1 VIHVGTA
8 WPQVL
13 SRRRIWTYAAVYGLL
28 AAIVLYPIAMVT
40 VPDLEDY
47 PNHLARMYILTH
59 YNDSAALQNFY
70 DVRWRPIP
78 YLGMDATF
86 VLLGRIANIY
96 DAGRLY
102 VGLCVLLPV
111 LSVAALHFA
120 VHMRLSLVPAGAFLL
135 SYNALLLWGF
145 LNYLPVLCLAVI
157 VFAGWITTTEL
168 PRWPRLIVFSALAT
182 VLYLGHVVAF
192 GAYGLMLLVF
202 ESARAVK
209 AGFRA
214 WRVIAAHWLFA
225 GLQAVPAIILTL
237 SVKIENPF
245 VGAVNT
251 VYGTKLDKMRAILS
265 PILLNVSN
273 YEVFIGI
280 VALVIV
286 ISGRLTGR
294 LKFNREIFLIFVVV
308 GLFSLCVPLRL
319 LGVFGM
325 DLRLPLL
332 AAMLLLAAIS
342 TTERAGAVFKISLFC
357 LLIIATAV
365 RSARVGD
372 ELQRADRR
380 IAELREVLSA
390 MPKGK
395 RLLTVHVSPTEN
407 QLGPNST
414 LVSGH
419 ASLVAVIDRDAF
431 APTLFTGIMTV
442 KPKPEFRQLSTPR
455 GSPYPDL
462 GQLLDGYGVASP
474 TTDIPAGVGGRNY
487 WLGWELNFDYVL
499 VTHYGNQPP
508 PIKLPDALRRV
519 ASSDVAEL
527 YAVQQPA
534 RAESGLCAA
543 CRWRGP

>member
-8 WPQVL
+8 WPHAPP
-13 SRRRIWTYAAVYGLL
+13 RRRIWTYAAVYGLL

-86 VLLGRIANIY
+86 VLLRRIANTY

-120 VHMRLSLVPAGAFLL
+120 VHRRLSLVPAAAFLL

-168 PRWPRLIVFSALAT
+168 PRWRRLIVFSALAT
-182 VLYLGHVVAF
+182 VLYLGHLVAF
-192 GAYGLMLLVF
+192 GAYGLMLLSFEVF
-202 ESARAVK
+202 RALK
-209 AGFRA
+209 AGLRA
-214 WRVIAAHWLFA
+214 WRTIMADWLFA
-225 GLQAVPAIILTL
+225 GLQAAPAIVMAL
-237 SVKIENPF
+237 SVRIENPF
-245 VGAVNT
+245 IGPT
-251 VYGTKLDKMRAILS
+251 PTHYGTIGDKLFAITSPMLFLVSSQEVMFAVFSLMLAFAGLS
-265 PILLNVSN
+265 MKRLKLNLDLTR
-273 YEVFIGI
+273 VFVI
-280 VALVIV
+280 VALFALLLPVQ
-286 ISGRLTGR
+286 
-294 LKFNREIFLIFVVV
+294 
-308 GLFSLCVPLRL
+308 L

-325 DLRLPLL
+325 DFRLPLL

-342 TTERAGAVFKISLFC
+342 TTERAGAVFKTSILCFVF
-357 LLIIATAV
+357 LATAV
-365 RSARVGD
+365 HSILIGNHLRK
-372 ELQRADRR
+372 ADRET
-380 IAELREVLSA
+380 AELRQVISA
-390 MPKGK
+390 MPKGM
-395 RLLTVHVSPTEN
+395 RMLTVDASGSP
-407 QLGPNST
+407 
-414 LVSGH
+414 H
-419 ASLVAVIDRDAF
+419 ANHHAPLLAVIDREAF
-431 APTLFTGIMTV
+431 VPTLFTGIMTV
-442 KPKPEFRQLSTPR
+442 KPKPEFRLLSTPS

-462 GQLLDGYGVASP
+462 AQFLAGYGVASP

-487 WLGWELNFDYVL
+487 WLGWERNFDYVL
-499 VTHYGNQPP
+499 VIHYGNRLAPTE
-508 PIKLPDALRRV
+508 LPNVLRPV
-519 ASSDVAEL
+519 ASSDAADL
-527 YAVQQPA
+527 YAVQEPA

-543 CRWRGP
+543 C